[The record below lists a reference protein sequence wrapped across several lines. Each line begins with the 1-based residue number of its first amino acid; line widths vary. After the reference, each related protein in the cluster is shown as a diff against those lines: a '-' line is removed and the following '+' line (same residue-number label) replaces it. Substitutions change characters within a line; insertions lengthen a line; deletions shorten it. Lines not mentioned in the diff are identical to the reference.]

1 MHKDLVII
9 GAGPAGLAA
18 AIYGCRNGLDVAL
31 LDPMG
36 AGGQLMYI
44 YELENY
50 PGFDSISGYELSA
63 KLEKQCAKAG
73 TEVEFVE
80 VQSISKKDGLFI
92 IKTDGEEYTSKA
104 VIIATGAKH
113 RLLNVKGEE
122 EYTGHGVS
130 YCATCDGP
138 FFKGKRA
145 VVVGGGDTALTDA
158 LYLSRILKEVTIIH
172 RRDEF
177 RAQKVLQNRVRE
189 KENINI
195 ILSDNVT
202 EIIGDGDKVTSV
214 RLKSGRTIDTDS
226 VFIFVGMDANSEL
239 FKDLCTLQNGYI
251 LTDDKMATTTPGL
264 FAAGDVRTTNLRQ
277 VVTASADGA
286 LAAQSASEYILN
298 IS

>member
-1 MHKDLVII
+1 MNKDLVII

-18 AIYGCRNGLDVAL
+18 AIYGSRNGLDVAL

-50 PGFDSISGYELSA
+50 PGFDAISGYELSA
-63 KLEKQCAKAG
+63 KLEKQCNKAG
-73 TEVEFVE
+73 AEVEFTE
-80 VQSISKKDGLFI
+80 VQSIEKKDDLFI
-92 IKTDGEEYTSKA
+92 IKTDSEEYTAKA
-104 VIIATGAKH
+104 VIAATGAKH
-113 RLLNVKGEE
+113 RLLNVNGEE
-122 EYTGHGVS
+122 AYTGHGVS

-158 LYLSRILKEVTIIH
+158 LYLSRILKEVTIVH

-189 KENINI
+189 KDNINI
-195 ILSDNVT
+195 VLNDTVDEIL
-202 EIIGDGDKVTSV
+202 GDGEKVTAV
-214 RLKSGRTIDTDS
+214 KLKSGKLIDTDS
-226 VFIFVGMDANSEL
+226 VFIFVGMNANSEL
-239 FKDLCTLQNGYI
+239 FKSICTLQNGYI
-251 LTDDKMATTTPGL
+251 LTDDKMATATPGL

-277 VVTASADGA
+277 VVTAAADGA
-286 LAAQSASEYILN
+286 LASQSAAEYIMKL
-298 IS
+298 S

>member
-1 MHKDLVII
+1 MNKDLVII

-18 AIYGCRNGLDVAL
+18 AIYASRNGLDVAL

-44 YELENY
+44 YDLENY

-73 TEVEFVE
+73 TEVEFSE
-80 VQSISKKDGLFI
+80 VKSIEKQDNMFV
-92 IKTDGEEYTSKA
+92 IKTDGDEYVSKA
-104 VIIATGAKH
+104 IIAATGAKH

-158 LYLSRILKEVTIIH
+158 LYLSRILKEVTIVH

-177 RAQKVLQNRVRE
+177 RAQKVLQNRVKE
-189 KENINI
+189 KDNINV
-195 ILSDNVT
+195 ILNDNVI
-202 EIIGDGDKVTSV
+202 EIAGDNDKVTSV
-214 RLKSGRTIDTDS
+214 KLKSGKILDTDS

-239 FKDLCTLQNGYI
+239 FKDICTLKNGYL

-286 LAAQSASEYILN
+286 LASQSAAEYIL
-298 IS
+298 SLS